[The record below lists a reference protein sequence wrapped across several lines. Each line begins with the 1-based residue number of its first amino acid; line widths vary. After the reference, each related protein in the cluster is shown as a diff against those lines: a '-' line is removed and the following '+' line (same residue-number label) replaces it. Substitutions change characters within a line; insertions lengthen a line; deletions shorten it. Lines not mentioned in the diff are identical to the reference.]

1 MISEAYMKKSEQ
13 AAFTRANLVL
23 SAARRFDRYGYDG
36 TTLSSVC
43 VEANVTLGALT
54 FHFRCKAS
62 LACAVVQKGVDELR
76 RTSAARPTAAGAL
89 TELSLLVLQV
99 AKTLQGNVLTRAA
112 VRLIQEGHVASDW
125 LDLFHEEVSRLLE
138 GATAAGDLGAGVRS
152 ATAVRL
158 VMYVVE
164 GAMADARRTVAG
176 EGPTG
181 PDFVEVWSAVLEGLD
196 AHTR

>member
-1 MISEAYMKKSEQ
+1 MIFEAYMKKSER
-13 AAFTRANLVL
+13 AASTRANLVL

-62 LACAVVQKGVDELR
+62 LAFEVVQKGVDELR
-76 RTSAARPTAAGAL
+76 HIGTARPTAAGAL
-89 TELSLLVLQV
+89 TELSFLVLQMV
-99 AKTLQGNVLTRAA
+99 TALQGNVLTRAA

-125 LDLFHEEVSRLLE
+125 FDAFHEEVSRLLE
-138 GATAAGDLGAGVRS
+138 RATAAGDLVAGVRP
-152 ATAVRL
+152 TVAVRL

-164 GAMADARRTVAG
+164 GAMADARRAG
-176 EGPTG
+176 AGGVPTG
-181 PDFVEVWSAVLEGLD
+181 PDFAEVWSAVLEGLD
-196 AHTR
+196 AHTG